1 MKDSTKLVD
10 SIETGNTLGTEE
22 VSRILMKIYTKTGDA
37 GQTGLFGGPRVTKD
51 HARIEA
57 FGTVDELNSH
67 LGMARAQPSANL
79 FDELLRVI
87 QCDLFELGAE
97 LATPGDHDER
107 IKVCQV
113 QALENAIDKY
123 EDNECED
130 KELALAELGIL
141 VFKTNYY
148 SQKLTSDTENIEAK
162 TDLAV
167 SLINFGL
174 SPEFVAEQMLS
185 MVTPKYARL
194 DMDHDEATMLIKS
207 WI

>member
-1 MKDSTKLVD
+1 MEYTFITKDDDLKKYLFNLKEECIIKHEDNWFKEKSHTKLYPNIDEAKAKVAKPYYW
-10 SIETGNTLGTEE
+10 
-22 VSRILMKIYTKTGDA
+22 IL
-37 GQTGLFGGPRVTKD
+37 
-51 HARIEA
+51 
-57 FGTVDELNSH
+57 
-67 LGMARAQPSANL
+67 
-79 FDELLRVI
+79 
-87 QCDLFELGAE
+87 
-97 LATPGDHDER
+97 
-107 IKVCQV
+107 
-113 QALENAIDKY
+113 NAIDKY

-185 MVTPKYARL
+185 METPKYARL
-194 DMDHDEATMLIKS
+194 DMDLDQAIMLIKS